1 MTKCADAAFG
11 WEYFS
16 ETGFYVHKNPRTRK
30 LNTFS
35 LSMDYLHSSADSS
48 NLECWC
54 KTRDPTCMLMRGCQ
68 EIKTAETVVQQQ
80 LLETTWVSGLH
91 LP

>member
-11 WEYFS
+11 EEYFS

-35 LSMDYLHSSADSS
+35 LSMQWTIY
-48 NLECWC
+48 
-54 KTRDPTCMLMRGCQ
+54 
-68 EIKTAETVVQQQ
+68 IVVQTAPI
-80 LLETTWVSGLH
+80 LNAGARAGT
-91 LP
+91 PPAC

>member
-35 LSMDYLHSSADSS
+35 LSMDYL
-48 NLECWC
+48 
-54 KTRDPTCMLMRGCQ
+54 
-68 EIKTAETVVQQQ
+68 VVQTAPI
-80 LLETTWVSGLH
+80 LNAGARAGT
-91 LP
+91 PPAC

>member
-11 WEYFS
+11 EEYFS

-35 LSMDYLHSSADSS
+35 LSMDYL
-48 NLECWC
+48 EV
-54 KTRDPTCMLMRGCQ
+54 Q
-68 EIKTAETVVQQQ
+68 TAPILNAGARAGT
-80 LLETTWVSGLH
+80 
-91 LP
+91 PPAC